1 MNELDFQA
9 KLVKNVKDSGGFA
22 FKVATRH
29 MAGVPDVFLK
39 SRLYHAIFV
48 ECKVHTK
55 PNTLPLTL
63 TAIQRE
69 TLRRMQAS
77 GQHCGWAV
85 LHDLG
90 PTDKVIYVGADTKVM
105 SISPNSNADVFRL
118 SGPKW
123 PLDEVVRSVVHWSEM
138 EVRKL

>member
-9 KLVKNVKDSGGFA
+9 KLVKNVKDGGGFA

-29 MAGVPDVFLK
+29 MAGIPDVFLK
-39 SRLYHAIFV
+39 PRVHQAVFV

-55 PNTLPLTL
+55 PNTLPLAL
-63 TAIQRE
+63 TALQCE
-69 TLRRMQAS
+69 TLKRLRAA
-77 GQHCGWAV
+77 GQHCGWMV

-90 PTDKVIYVGADTKVM
+90 PTDKVAYAGADT
-105 SISPNSNADVFRL
+105 SSLIRPNGNCDVFHL

-123 PLDEVVRSVVHWSEM
+123 PLDEMVRSIVHWSEM